1 MISNDNYTMKLNP
14 FLLTVCLLAL
24 PLGAS
29 AQRFSVGTNA
39 VDWITL
45 GTINAEASVAASQHI
60 SVHIGAEL
68 NPWTFRAGEQD
79 RQFQIRQNSYW
90 GGVRWWP
97 WHVYS
102 GWWAGGD
109 LRYTVYNEGGIIKRE
124 TEEGNAF
131 GAGAYGGYSIMLSEW
146 WNLDLGFGILGGW
159 KRYTRYACPLC
170 GVVVGSGDAAF
181 FVPDARIAI
190 QLIF

>member
-1 MISNDNYTMKLNP
+1 MRP
-14 FLLTVCLLAL
+14 FLRLILLLTLSGTAL
-24 PLGAS
+24 PLS

-39 VDWITL
+39 VDWMTL
-45 GTINAEASVAASQHI
+45 GTVNAEASVAASQHV
-60 SVHIGAEL
+60 SVHAGAEL
-68 NPWTFRAGEQD
+68 NPWTFRSGEKD

-109 LRYTVYNEGGIIKRE
+109 LRYTVYNEGGIIRRE
-124 TEEGNAF
+124 TEEGNAA
-131 GAGAYGGYSIMLSEW
+131 GAGVYGGYSVMLSEW
-146 WNLDLGFGILGGW
+146 WNLDLGLGILGGW

-170 GVVVGSGDAAF
+170 GVVTGSGDAAF
-181 FVPDARIAI
+181 VMPDARIAI